1 MTLAPGPGHKKQ
13 QEAPTTVSRTEHQ
26 QHPQNPQHQKN
37 RQIVVT
43 GIGALTPVGNSREES
58 WEALLAGRS
67 GVAPITRF
75 DASGLPTHIAAE
87 VKGFVAEDHLDRKR
101 LRRSERFSQ
110 YAVVAAREAARD
122 AGLETDGDPEARI
135 GVQINNAVAGFPGI
149 EAAVGQ
155 MHEDPRKVSPYFVS
169 SVIPNMPACEVA
181 IDLGV
186 HGPVNASA
194 LACAS
199 GIHALLE
206 ARRTILAGEADV
218 VLAGGTDSAITPV
231 MFNGLSNMGALST
244 RNDEPE
250 RASRPFDADRDG
262 FVFGEGAVVLV
273 VESAEHAAARGARPY
288 MEIGGGALTSDAFHV
303 SAPHPSGGHAVTAM
317 RRALAAAGAEPGDID
332 YICAHG
338 TATRINDKLE
348 TRAVR
353 ETFGPEADRLLV
365 SSPKSMVGHMIGA
378 AGALSAMVT
387 ALAMRDGSVPPTVN
401 LETPDP
407 DCDLDHVP
415 GTARKTEVTT
425 AMVNAFG
432 FGGQNVVAVLRKV

>member
-1 MTLAPGPGHKKQ
+1 M
-13 QEAPTTVSRTEHQ
+13 SQ
-26 QHPQNPQHQKN
+26 QHSNAV
-37 RQIVVT
+37 VVT
-43 GIGALTPVGNSREES
+43 GIGALTPVGNDREQS
-58 WEALLAGRS
+58 WSALLAGRS
-67 GVAPITRF
+67 GVAEITRF
-75 DASGLPTHIAAE
+75 DPEGMPTRIAAE
-87 VKGFVAEDHLDRKR
+87 VKGFVPEDHFDRKR

-110 YAVVAAREAARD
+110 YSVVAAREAVRD
-122 AGLETDGDPEARI
+122 AGVEIGGDPQARV

-149 EAAVGQ
+149 EASTDR

-231 MFNGLSNMGALST
+231 MFTGLSTMGALST
-244 RNDEPE
+244 RNDAPE
-250 RASRPFDADRDG
+250 QASRPFDTDRDG
-262 FVFGEGAVVLV
+262 FVFGEGAVVFV
-273 VESAEHAAARGARPY
+273 VESAAHAAARGASPY
-288 MEIGGGALTSDAFHV
+288 MEVSGGALTSDAFHV
-303 SAPHPSGGHAVTAM
+303 SAPHPSGEHAETAM
-317 RRALAAAGAEPGDID
+317 RRALAAAQAAPEDID

-348 TRAVR
+348 SAAVR
-353 ETFGPEADRLLV
+353 SVLGEAAGQLLV

-387 ALAMRDGSVPPTVN
+387 ALAMRDGIVPPTIN
-401 LETPDP
+401 LDTPDP
-407 DCDLDHVP
+407 ECGDLDFVP
-415 GTARKTEVTT
+415 HMARKTDVRT
-425 AMVNAFG
+425 ALVNAFG
-432 FGGQNVVAVLRKV
+432 FGGQNVVAVLRRV